1 MAVSLVFVAII
12 TGVAAMAQY
21 GKPAYWDERY
31 TKCVSLQVRIGMWLH
46 ARLAHSRRAPPLC
59 WHGCFTV
66 VPRDPEPFDWYQRYS
81 GLKDLVGQYMK
92 ADDHILMLGCGNSR
106 TWHRPGKPCQATPAL
121 RGM

>member
-1 MAVSLVFVAII
+1 MR
-12 TGVAAMAQY
+12 VAASAHWHVVACAA
-21 GKPAYWDERY
+21 GPFTTCAA
-31 TKCVSLQVRIGMWLH
+31 VVLAWL
-46 ARLAHSRRAPPLC
+46 
-59 WHGCFTV
+59 FTV